1 MSLTAVDILGRVC
14 YLRKDETNKISEKL
28 KKIRAKTDIKI
39 SISHVSKNRGT
50 ESREKGRGPGPEK
63 RTIKQGSTRAARST

>member
-1 MSLTAVDILGRVC
+1 MWGLVVS
-14 YLRKDETNKISEKL
+14 
-28 KKIRAKTDIKI
+28 IKQRD
-39 SISHVSKNRGT
+39 RGT

>member
-28 KKIRAKTDIKI
+28 KKIREKTGLKI
-39 SISHVSKNRGT
+39 SISQRSKR
-50 ESREKGRGPGPEK
+50 
-63 RTIKQGSTRAARST
+63 RSTKKAERKDRKGNGK

>member
-1 MSLTAVDILGRVC
+1 MLLTAVDILGRVC

-39 SISHVSKNRGT
+39 SISHVSK
-50 ESREKGRGPGPEK
+50 RERDREQRERKGAWP
-63 RTIKQGSTRAARST
+63 